1 MAAQQHREHLLLY
14 CLFECLGRR
23 YARGNVLQCLCVI
36 YARVECCTSG
46 CSPGDCWTPFEVQ
59 TQPLQKTSSAISLPA
74 NCPSHLVEGCCE
86 SKLCQYKRRAAAHA
100 TSMRPTLATALIV
113 SLQRLEAHLGSFDRT
128 RTTRTMAEHVQ
139 RPEYSVAPPAR
150 LCLQDDAGT
159 GHGRPLLRAA
169 ERVGCRQDGAL
180 PSPESSSYAI
190 AATWSCTQGFLHK
203 LFGAHD
209 IRGRGSDVPGCAH
222 ADPFFLCDAV
232 RLPRHA
238 KPPFCAHPHSG
249 AGVISLLFRAA
260 CTVRPWDNVQGAE
273 AEPLRAG
280 GIYHVDTGAGCVH
293 DEPFDPLSSGETFGG
308 RFDQQGP
315 PVPADGDA
323 SWLAQLWYD
332 ALPEDENAPPR
343 PVSSAVGR
351 PEDVPVVRDRPFA
364 VRVLV
369 GDYGG
374 VTGPVTAALPL
385 SSSTGASTAR
395 RRWPRCLLGI
405 TGSSG
410 CSTARSRP
418 AARR

>member
-1 MAAQQHREHLLLY
+1 M
-14 CLFECLGRR
+14 
-23 YARGNVLQCLCVI
+23 VL
-36 YARVECCTSG
+36 
-46 CSPGDCWTPFEVQ
+46 
-59 TQPLQKTSSAISLPA
+59 
-74 NCPSHLVEGCCE
+74 
-86 SKLCQYKRRAAAHA
+86 
-100 TSMRPTLATALIV
+100 
-113 SLQRLEAHLGSFDRT
+113 
-128 RTTRTMAEHVQ
+128 
-139 RPEYSVAPPAR
+139 
-150 LCLQDDAGT
+150 
-159 GHGRPLLRAA
+159 
-169 ERVGCRQDGAL
+169 
-180 PSPESSSYAI
+180 
-190 AATWSCTQGFLHK
+190 CTQGFLHK

-260 CTVRPWDNVQGAE
+260 CTVRPRDSASTDTQRIQHPASDARGFDPRRWDNVQGAE
-273 AEPLRAG
+273 AEALRAG
-280 GIYHVDTGAGCVH
+280 GLYHVDTGAGCVH

-308 RFDQQGP
+308 RFDEQGP

-351 PEDVPVVRDRPFA
+351 PEDVPVVRDEGLA

-369 GDYGG
+369 GNYGG

-385 SSSTGASTAR
+385 VILHGRVDGAATLGPLPSSYNGFIWVLDGALAAGGATLTYGERGLGLLPPGGDRLRLDGSAEFFVGLGPPRRVPHYKYVGYGGGFVSRSVDGVEASMSAYEKDPRAFGRTTAVAPSTDHLDLVGGFQDDDG
-395 RRWPRCLLGI
+395 PMEE
-405 TGSSG
+405 
-410 CSTARSRP
+410 RP
-418 AARR
+418 AGVVARFTYRK

>member
-1 MAAQQHREHLLLY
+1 MPPALLL
-14 CLFECLGRR
+14 G
-23 YARGNVLQCLCVI
+23 
-36 YARVECCTSG
+36 
-46 CSPGDCWTPFEVQ
+46 
-59 TQPLQKTSSAISLPA
+59 
-74 NCPSHLVEGCCE
+74 
-86 SKLCQYKRRAAAHA
+86 
-100 TSMRPTLATALIV
+100 IV
-113 SLQRLEAHLGSFDRT
+113 VASEAHLGTFDRT
-128 RTTRTMAEHVQ
+128 RMAEHVQ
-139 RPEYSVAPPAR
+139 QPGYAVAPPAR
-150 LCLQDDAGT
+150 LCLQVRRRHRAT
-159 GHGRPLLRAA
+159 GDRCCVPPVEPVPLKM
-169 ERVGCRQDGAL
+169 
-180 PSPESSSYAI
+180 
-190 AATWSCTQGFLHK
+190 GFLHK

-308 RFDQQGP
+308 RFDEQGP
-315 PVPADGDA
+315 PIPADGDA

-351 PEDVPVVRDRPFA
+351 PEDVPVVRDEGLA

-369 GDYGG
+369 GSYGG

-385 SSSTGASTAR
+385 VILHGRVDGAATLASLPPGHNGFIWVLDGALTAGGATLTYGERGLGLLPPGGDRLRLEGAAEFFVGLGPPRRVPHYKYVGYGGGFVSRSVAGVEAAMSEYERDPRAFGRTTAAAPSTDHLNLVGGFQDDDG
-395 RRWPRCLLGI
+395 PMME
-405 TGSSG
+405 
-410 CSTARSRP
+410 RP
-418 AARR
+418 AETVARFVYKK

>member
-1 MAAQQHREHLLLY
+1 M
-14 CLFECLGRR
+14 
-23 YARGNVLQCLCVI
+23 
-36 YARVECCTSG
+36 
-46 CSPGDCWTPFEVQ
+46 
-59 TQPLQKTSSAISLPA
+59 
-74 NCPSHLVEGCCE
+74 
-86 SKLCQYKRRAAAHA
+86 
-100 TSMRPTLATALIV
+100 
-113 SLQRLEAHLGSFDRT
+113 
-128 RTTRTMAEHVQ
+128 
-139 RPEYSVAPPAR
+139 
-150 LCLQDDAGT
+150 
-159 GHGRPLLRAA
+159 
-169 ERVGCRQDGAL
+169 
-180 PSPESSSYAI
+180 
-190 AATWSCTQGFLHK
+190 
-203 LFGAHD
+203 
-209 IRGRGSDVPGCAH
+209 PGCAH

-308 RFDQQGP
+308 RFDEQGP
-315 PVPADGDA
+315 PIPADGDA

-351 PEDVPVVRDRPFA
+351 PEDVPVVRDEGLA

-369 GDYGG
+369 GSYGG

-385 SSSTGASTAR
+385 VILHGRVDGAATLASLPPGHNGFIWVLDGALTAGGATLTYGERGLGLLPPGGDRLRLEGAAEFFVGLGPPRRVPHYKYVGYGGGFVSRSVAGVEAAMSEYERDPRAFGRTTAVAPSTDHLDLVGGFQDDDG
-395 RRWPRCLLGI
+395 PMME
-405 TGSSG
+405 
-410 CSTARSRP
+410 RP
-418 AARR
+418 AETVARFVYKK